1 MDSQIIVAN
10 HVEESVSDA
19 HAAEPILERME
30 QEQGQVPETLVMDAG
45 YGNQDT
51 LASCQ
56 QRGVTPVCATAR
68 EGKEDREASKL
79 DRFQYDHAQ
88 DRFVC
93 PHGHVFE
100 FAHEHPTSGARTYKT
115 VGPATCTCGHYETA
129 DGREVIR
136 VDQSHLAKR
145 ELQRIMEEPGHRE
158 LYRRRK
164 YTAEPPFGQ
173 IKAGMGFRR
182 FLYRGREK
190 VGGEWNLVCAAFN
203 VKKLVALL
211 GISRNPAN
219 PEQTTPFS
227 LAGLLASLIVSA
239 CPRACPVARLAQA
252 A

>member
-1 MDSQIIVAN
+1 MAVVA
-10 HVEESVSDA
+10 
-19 HAAEPILERME
+19 PLR
-30 QEQGQVPETLVMDAG
+30 L
-45 YGNQDT
+45 
-51 LASCQ
+51 
-56 QRGVTPVCATAR
+56 
-68 EGKEDREASKL
+68 
-79 DRFQYDHAQ
+79 
-88 DRFVC
+88 
-93 PHGHVFE
+93 
-100 FAHEHPTSGARTYKT
+100 T

-203 VKKLVALL
+203 VKKLAALL
-211 GISRNPAN
+211 GASRHPAS
-219 PEQTTPFS
+219 PGQATPFS

-239 CPRACPVARLAQA
+239 CPRVCPVARLAQA
-252 A
+252 T